1 VRRLSVRTFT
11 NQWRLK
17 LTSLA
22 LAILL
27 WVVVTAEQV
36 TTQWIPVRVDAVVRD
51 PDFVLDGGAEPAT
64 VRVRFRGP
72 GRELWEL
79 ALERPTLV
87 LAVRNVGNA
96 RTFSLDPNM
105 VRVPEGL
112 RGVEATD
119 VRPGVVR
126 LNLQR
131 QVTRSVPVRA
141 RIGARSAERFVLR
154 GRPSVTPATVDI
166 TGPEEALSAIEE
178 VPTRAFEIVRDDST
192 FSQRVNLDTA
202 GLHGIRVSTQE
213 VRVSGRADRRS
224 DRAFAVMAVAVPPG
238 YVASPAQ
245 VEVHVSGA
253 EPVVG
258 RLTPREVRAVVSVD
272 SIPHDL
278 PVSGSIVPV
287 SILGIPAGASSRAVP
302 GRVRVTRAQIGGPA
316 GDSASPARPPA
327 PGAPPSVRP
336 APAAPPRP
344 NPAVPLPP
352 PSTSA
357 QPPRPR

>member
-1 VRRLSVRTFT
+1 MRRLSVRPLT

-51 PDFVLDGGAEPAT
+51 PDYVLDGGVEPAT

-96 RTFSLDPNM
+96 RTFALDPNM

-112 RGVEATD
+112 RGVDATD

-141 RIGARSAERFVLR
+141 RVGARSAERFVLQ
-154 GRPSVTPATVDI
+154 GRPRVTPATVDI
-166 TGPEEALSAIEE
+166 TGPEAALSMVEE

-192 FSQRVNLDTA
+192 FSQRVGLDTT
-202 GLHGIRVSTQE
+202 GLRGIRVSTQE
-213 VRVSGRADRRS
+213 VRVSGRVDRRT

-238 YVASPAQ
+238 YAVSPQQ

-253 EPVVG
+253 EEVVG
-258 RLTPREVRAVVSVD
+258 RLTPREIRAVVSVD
-272 SIPHDL
+272 SIPQDL
-278 PVSGSIVPV
+278 PVAGAIVPV
-287 SILGIPAGASSRAVP
+287 SILGVPAGAAARAVP
-302 GRVRVTRAQIGGPA
+302 GRVRVTRAQPA
-316 GDSASPARPPA
+316 PPPDSA
-327 PGAPPSVRP
+327 PGAS
-336 APAAPPRP
+336 RP
-344 NPAVPLPP
+344 NPAVPVPP
-352 PSTSA
+352 PSTA
-357 QPPRPR
+357 QPARPR

>member
-1 VRRLSVRTFT
+1 MRRITVRTFT

-22 LAILL
+22 LAIVL
-27 WVVVTAEQV
+27 WGVVSAEQV

-51 PDFVLDGGAEPAT
+51 PDYVLDGGTEPAT

-96 RTFSLDPNM
+96 RSFSLDPGM

-141 RIGARSAERFVLR
+141 RIGARSAERFVLQ
-154 GRPSVTPATVDI
+154 GRPRVTPATVDL
-166 TGPEEALSAIEE
+166 TGPEAALSAIEE
-178 VPTRAFEIVRDDST
+178 VRTRAFEIVRDDST
-192 FSQRVNLDTA
+192 FSQRVGLDTT
-202 GLHGIRVSTQE
+202 GLHGIRISTQE
-213 VRVSGRADRRS
+213 VRVTGRADRRT

-238 YVASPAQ
+238 YVAAPAQ

-253 EPVVG
+253 EPAVS

-272 SIPHDL
+272 SIPQDL
-278 PVSGSIVPV
+278 PLAGTVVPV
-287 SILGIPAGASSRAVP
+287 SIMGVPSGASSRAVP
-302 GRVRVTRAQIGGPA
+302 SRVRVTRAQIGGAPR
-316 GDSASPARPPA
+316 DSASGGPPLT
-327 PGAPPSVRP
+327 
-336 APAAPPRP
+336 PPRP
-344 NPAVPLPP
+344 NPAVPVPP
-352 PSTSA
+352 PSSTPA
-357 QPPRPR
+357 QPARPR

>member
-1 VRRLSVRTFT
+1 MRRITVRTFT

-17 LTSLA
+17 LASLA
-22 LAILL
+22 LAIVL
-27 WVVVTAEQV
+27 WGVVTAEQV

-51 PDFVLDGGAEPAT
+51 PDYLLDGGAEPAT

-96 RTFSLDPNM
+96 RTFALDPNM

-126 LNLQR
+126 LDLQR

-141 RIGARSAERFVLR
+141 RIGARSAERFVLQ
-154 GRPSVTPATVDI
+154 GRPSVTPSTVDL
-166 TGPEEALSAIEE
+166 TGPEAALSAVEE
-178 VPTRAFEIVRDDST
+178 VRTRAFEIVRDDST
-192 FSQRVNLDTA
+192 FSQRVNLDTT

-213 VRVSGRADRRS
+213 VRVSGRVDRRS

-238 YVASPAQ
+238 YVATPAQ

-253 EPVVG
+253 EPVVA

-278 PVSGSIVPV
+278 PLEGAVVPISIVGV
-287 SILGIPAGASSRAVP
+287 PAGASSRAVP
-302 GRVRVTRAQIGGPA
+302 GRVRVTRAQDGVPA
-316 GDSASPARPPA
+316 GDSAARLPA
-327 PGAPPSVRP
+327 PAGRP
-336 APAAPPRP
+336 APPPQP
-344 NPAVPLPP
+344 NPAVPVPP
-352 PSTSA
+352 TSPAA
-357 QPPRPR
+357 QPARPR